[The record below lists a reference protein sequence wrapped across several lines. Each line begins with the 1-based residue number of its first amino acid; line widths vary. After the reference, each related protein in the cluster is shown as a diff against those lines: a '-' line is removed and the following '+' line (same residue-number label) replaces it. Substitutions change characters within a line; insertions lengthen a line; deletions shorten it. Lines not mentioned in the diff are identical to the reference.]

1 MNKIYLLVLLSVAS
15 FSSITAQQP
24 LNMKGSEYCSMKKMK
39 QGQLN
44 DLSLASPNSPKHSYD
59 VLNYTMNIN
68 LMNNYTSPYPA
79 SFSANLIIKFQI
91 DTALNAIVLNA
102 VNASLVIDS
111 VKLAGTG
118 FSHVSDLLTVNLDR
132 TYLPGEITQV
142 QLYYRHNNI
151 NDGAVY
157 TSNGFFFT
165 DCEPEGARKWFPC
178 YDSPSDKATVDIT
191 AKVPLNVKLGS
202 NGRLQDSIVDANS
215 ITYHWIS
222 RDPVATY
229 LTVITSKVNYQLDVV
244 NWTNPN
250 TSEVVPIR
258 FYHNS
263 NEDPTYIE
271 SIIGDMT
278 TFYSGQFGDHPFEK
292 NGFATLNNQFVWG
305 GMENQTL
312 TSLCPGCWYESLV
325 AHEFA
330 HQWFGDMV
338 TCGTWADIFLNEG
351 FATWTEA
358 HWTEHTG
365 GYSAYK
371 DEIINNAGTYLSQN
385 PGWAISDPDW
395 AINTP
400 DVNILFNFAITY
412 EKGSCVLHQL
422 RYVLGDSLFF
432 SGMKAY
438 ATDTVNFKYKS
449 ATIPDFR
456 DKMEEVSGQDLN
468 WFFDEW
474 IYAPNHPNYKN
485 VYAIKH
491 LDNGK
496 WQVMFTAKQSALAP
510 IYWQMPLELEIN
522 FMDLSDT
529 IVKVFN
535 SYNSQIYAFE
545 FDKQP
550 TNLVFD
556 PNHQIVLKEGS
567 TIVGNEEFETS
578 ANHIISIAPDP
589 FITSATVNYRLN
601 SSGNVKIYLY
611 DQLGRKISELANEK
625 QSAGSHTLTIDG
637 NSLQPG
643 LYFLHF
649 ESGNISE
656 TIKLLK
662 SN

>member
-1 MNKIYLLVLLSVAS
+1 
-15 FSSITAQQP
+15 
-24 LNMKGSEYCSMKKMK
+24 
-39 QGQLN
+39 
-44 DLSLASPNSPKHSYD
+44 
-59 VLNYTMNIN
+59 
-68 LMNNYTSPYPA
+68 
-79 SFSANLIIKFQI
+79 
-91 DTALNAIVLNA
+91 
-102 VNASLVIDS
+102 
-111 VKLAGTG
+111 
-118 FSHVSDLLTVNLDR
+118 
-132 TYLPGEITQV
+132 
-142 QLYYRHNNI
+142 
-151 NDGAVY
+151 
-157 TSNGFFFT
+157 
-165 DCEPEGARKWFPC
+165 
-178 YDSPSDKATVDIT
+178 
-191 AKVPLNVKLGS
+191 
-202 NGRLQDSIVDANS
+202 
-215 ITYHWIS
+215 
-222 RDPVATY
+222 
-229 LTVITSKVNYQLDVV
+229 
-244 NWTNPN
+244 
-250 TSEVVPIR
+250 
-258 FYHNS
+258 
-263 NEDPTYIE
+263 
-271 SIIGDMT
+271 MT